1 MQDMSINQGDS
12 LYLSIIKYDDEGNE
26 VAFDKNDKIKFT
38 AKRKLNQKTYDIE
51 SDNARIVDGVAIIE
65 IPPNKTNIRLGE
77 YYYDIQFTTPNADVF
92 TICKGML
99 TVEWDVTD

>member
-12 LYLSIIKYDDEGNE
+12 LYLSIIKYDDKGDE
-26 VAFDKNDKIKFT
+26 VAFDENDKIKFT

-77 YYYDIQFTTPNADVF
+77 YYYDIQCSLV
-92 TICKGML
+92 L
-99 TVEWDVTD
+99 